1 MDQTVYTVIQV
12 QALRSINELIEETD
26 WTEPGPGA
34 RFRMRLRATIGKR
47 LIQMG
52 TLLAGP
58 SGAEPRKQ
66 TQTA

>member
-1 MDQTVYTVIQV
+1 MMDDMVYSVV
-12 QALRSINELIEETD
+12 RARALEHLHEMFEEEQ

-34 RFRMRLRATIGKR
+34 RLRVRLRATIGKR

-52 TLLAGP
+52 TLLAAG
-58 SGAEPRKQ
+58 SEPRKQ